1 MSVGKRAAGSVL
13 PNGQLVHLGALR
25 DAVEARRELA
35 CGLIE
40 RRGVTWVSV
49 VRVGGSGRLVEVGC
63 DYVRAAWWFT
73 WSDGRPVAAV
83 WNVEGVVVGLAG
95 GRCKGDGPAGWRG
108 RPAVSGLEGG

>member
-1 MSVGKRAAGSVL
+1 MSAGKHAVL
-13 PNGQLVHLGALR
+13 PNERVVHLGALR
-25 DAVEARRELA
+25 DAVDARRELA

-73 WSDGRPVAAV
+73 WSDGRPIAPVR
-83 WNVEGVVVGLAG
+83 NVEGVVAVLVRELAG
-95 GRCKGDGPAGWRG
+95 GR
-108 RPAVSGLEGG
+108 